1 LIFPNFAHFITI
13 TGAGRLLQ
21 HSLAFHPAVEIL
33 GFVISGLTQSTF
45 MIEFERFTLD
55 NGLRVVVHRDTST
68 PIVAMNILY
77 NVGSRDEHPD
87 RTGFAHLFEHLMFG
101 GSVNIPRYDEPLER
115 VGGENNAFT
124 NNDFTNYYLTVPVH
138 NLETAFW
145 LESDRMLNL
154 AFSKKSFD
162 VQRNVVVEEFRQNYL
177 NQPYGDAWLLL
188 RPLAYK
194 VHPYKWATIGKD
206 PSHIEQASMAEV
218 RDFYEKYYN
227 PCNAIMVF
235 AGNIETNAIRAL
247 AEKWFGVINKGAEYR
262 RSLPVEPEQ
271 TEARALTV
279 NRDVP
284 YDAIYK
290 AWHMC
295 SRSDKG
301 FYATDLIS
309 DLLSAGQSGRLNQ
322 QLVKNQRLF
331 SEINAFISGDT
342 EAGIFVITGKLI
354 KGVAM
359 PDAEIALQIEIDK
372 ICNSDI
378 QEVELQKVKNRVE
391 AMMEF
396 SEMRVLEKAMN
407 LAYYE
412 LLGDAGQVNDIVQRY
427 ASVTANDITIEANK
441 IFRHENCSTLYYFA
455 NK

>member
-1 LIFPNFAHFITI
+1 
-13 TGAGRLLQ
+13 
-21 HSLAFHPAVEIL
+21 
-33 GFVISGLTQSTF
+33 
-45 MIEFERFTLD
+45 MIDFDRFTLD
-55 NGLRVVVHRDTST
+55 NGLRVIVHHDAST

-77 NVGSRDEHPD
+77 NVGSRDEQPD

-124 NNDFTNYYLTVPVH
+124 NNDFTNYYLTVPGH

-154 AFSKKSFD
+154 AFSAKSFD

-194 VHPYKWATIGKD
+194 VHPYRWAPIGID
-206 PSHIEQASMAEV
+206 PSHIEQAGMNEV
-218 RDFYEKYYN
+218 RDFYTRFYN
-227 PCNAIMVF
+227 PCNAILVI
-235 AGNIETNAIRAL
+235 AGNVNTEDIRAL
-247 AEKWFGVINKGAEYR
+247 SGKWFGTIEKGTENH

-271 TEARALTV
+271 TEARFLTV
-279 NRDVP
+279 ERDVP

-295 SRSDKG
+295 GRKDNG
-301 FYATDLIS
+301 FFATDLIS
-309 DLLSAGQSGRLNQ
+309 DILSAGQSGRLYRE
-322 QLVKNQRLF
+322 LVKNLRMF
-331 SEINAFISGDT
+331 SDINAFVSGDV
-342 EAGIFVITGKLI
+342 EAGLFVITGKLM
-354 KGVAM
+354 KGVSM
-359 PDAEIALQIEIDK
+359 TEAENALQQEIDK
-372 ICNSDI
+372 ICNNVI
-378 QEVELQKVKNRVE
+378 EEKELQKVKNRVE

-396 SEMRVLEKAMN
+396 SEMRVLDKAMN

-412 LLGDAGQVNDIVQRY
+412 LLGDAALANNLHQKY
-427 ASVTANDITIEANK
+427 ASVSVSDVTIQARK
-441 IFRHENCSTLYYFA
+441 IFRPENCSTLYYISK
-455 NK
+455 N

>member
-1 LIFPNFAHFITI
+1 MDYSKLVMT
-13 TGAGRLLQ
+13 
-21 HSLAFHPAVEIL
+21 
-33 GFVISGLTQSTF
+33 
-45 MIEFERFTLD
+45 EFDRFTLD
-55 NGLRVVVHRDTST
+55 NGLRVIVHHDAST

-124 NNDFTNYYLTVPVH
+124 NNDFTNYYLTVPGH

-154 AFSKKSFD
+154 AFSTKSFD

-194 VHPYKWATIGKD
+194 VHPYRWAPIGID

-218 RDFYEKYYN
+218 REFYERFYN
-227 PCNAIMVF
+227 PCNAILVV
-235 AGNIETNAIRAL
+235 AGNVETENIRAL
-247 AEKWFGVINKGAEYR
+247 SEKWFGVIGKMNLNNR
-262 RSLPVEPEQ
+262 NLPVEPEQ
-271 TEARALTV
+271 TEARTRTV
-279 NRDVP
+279 HRDVP

-290 AWHMC
+290 GWHMC
-295 SRSDKG
+295 SRADES
-301 FYATDLIS
+301 FFATDLIS

-322 QLVKNQRLF
+322 QLVKKLRLF
-331 SEINAFISGDT
+331 SEINAFISGDI
-342 EAGIFVITGKLI
+342 EAGLFVITGKLM
-354 KGVAM
+354 KGVIMA
-359 PDAEIALQIEIDK
+359 DAETALQQEIEK
-372 ICNSDI
+372 ICTNLI
-378 QEVELQKVKNRVE
+378 EEKELQKVKNRVE
-391 AMMEF
+391 AMMAF
-396 SEMRVLEKAMN
+396 SEMRVLDKAMN

-412 LLGDAGQVNDIVQRY
+412 LLGDAGLVNTLVEKY
-427 ASVTANDITIEANK
+427 ASVTTAEVLTEAKK
-441 IFRHENCSTLYYFA
+441 IFRPENCSTLYYIA
-455 NK
+455 NN

>member
-1 LIFPNFAHFITI
+1 MT
-13 TGAGRLLQ
+13 
-21 HSLAFHPAVEIL
+21 
-33 GFVISGLTQSTF
+33 
-45 MIEFERFTLD
+45 EFDRFTLD
-55 NGLRVVVHRDTST
+55 NGLRVIVHHDSST

-124 NNDFTNYYLTVPVH
+124 NNDFTNYYLTVPGH

-154 AFSKKSFD
+154 AFSIKSFD

-194 VHPYKWATIGKD
+194 VHPYQWATIGID
-206 PSHIEQASMAEV
+206 PSHIENASMDEV
-218 RDFYEKYYN
+218 RDFYERFYN
-227 PCNAIMVF
+227 PCNAIMVI
-235 AGNIETNAIRAL
+235 AGNVETNEIKAL
-247 AEKWFGVINKGAEYR
+247 SEKWFGVIEKGTVNHR
-262 RSLPVEPEQ
+262 NSPVEPKQ
-271 TEARALTV
+271 TEARSLTV
-279 NRDVP
+279 HRDVP

-295 SRSDKG
+295 SRTDEG

-309 DLLSAGQSGRLNQ
+309 DILSAGQSGRLNQ
-322 QLVKNQRLF
+322 QLVKNLRLF
-331 SEINAFISGDT
+331 SDINAFISGDI
-342 EAGIFVITGKLI
+342 EAGLFVITGKLM
-354 KGVAM
+354 KGVPMA
-359 PDAEIALQIEIDK
+359 DAEAALQLEIDE
-372 ICNSDI
+372 ICKNEI
-378 QEVELQKVKNRVE
+378 AENELQKVKNRVE
-391 AMMEF
+391 AMMAF
-396 SEMRVLEKAMN
+396 SEMRVLDKAMN

-412 LLGDAGQVNDIVQRY
+412 LLGDASNVNDLVHRY
-427 ASVTANDITIEANK
+427 ASVTANEISLEANK
-441 IFRHENCSTLYYFA
+441 IFKTENCSTLYYFA
-455 NK
+455 KN